1 MHGSPST
8 LSADTLE
15 APPGDDAVSPRFT
28 QGVALALLLNALLVL
43 PLLGVQ
49 PLWQID
55 EGRIA
60 EVAREM
66 ALSGDF
72 VTPRIGELPFACY
85 PPLSY
90 WVMALTGKLLG
101 FNEFAM
107 RLPSALAGI
116 GLIAV
121 LASLSRRL
129 AGEKAALAAAVVLST
144 LPGFVIQ
151 QGFCRSDVLTSFLA
165 TLAFDRFVAW
175 AEPPAAGRR
184 IRDLGL
190 MYLFISLGILAKGPI
205 AAVMLGLAGLAWFLI
220 RKRWILLRSM
230 HLEIGIPASLVLILP
245 WYVLVYRAN
254 GWNFLHE
261 NLILEN
267 FRAFTDGYQQR
278 RPPLFYFKVGLPI
291 LLPWILVLLL
301 AWPARRGRGLGVA
314 LAWFGGVFLFLTLSS
329 AKRLNYITYLCPALA
344 MSAGIILVQISQED
358 PQLLKN
364 ALVGGALAMAGS
376 ALAVAYLIPASWWH
390 PRVQTV
396 LGFLPM
402 AAGMATLG
410 AVLITGVTWSRGAW
424 PGTLAAAVVVA
435 VGTGIYG
442 GLVAPKLEPEGR
454 EGVAFCRRIAQT
466 VPKGDRIG
474 ILGTAPIDG
483 YYHFYVGAPLPS
495 RKGEPG
501 FYLVTPE
508 QRSALLDQG
517 RRIRVLDSARCA
529 RQRDMLFIQVI
540 P

>member
-1 MHGSPST
+1 MPGSPST
-8 LSADTLE
+8 LSPDTLE
-15 APPGDDAVSPRFT
+15 TPLGEEAVSPRFT
-28 QGVALALLLNALLVL
+28 QGLALALLLNALLVL

-90 WVMALTGKLLG
+90 WLMAGTGKLLG

-121 LASLSRRL
+121 LASLARRL

-151 QGFCRSDVLTSFLA
+151 QGFCRSDVLTIFLA

-175 AEPPAAGRR
+175 AEAPPAGRR
-184 IRDLGL
+184 NWDLAL
-190 MYLFISLGILAKGPI
+190 MYLFVSLGVLAKGPI

-220 RKRWILLRSM
+220 RKQWTLLGSM
-230 HLEIGIPASLVLILP
+230 HLEMGIPASLVLILP
-245 WYVLVYRAN
+245 WYILVTRAN
-254 GWNFLHE
+254 GWNFLYE
-261 NLILEN
+261 NLFLEN
-267 FRAFTDGYQQR
+267 FRAFTDGYQQGK
-278 RPPLFYFKVGLPI
+278 PPHFYFKVGLPI

-314 LAWFGGVFLFLTLSS
+314 LAWFGGVFLFLTVSS

-344 MSAGIILVQISQED
+344 LSAGIILVQISQEE
-358 PQLLKN
+358 PELLKKS
-364 ALVGGALAMAGS
+364 LLGTALAMAGS
-376 ALAVAYLIPASWWH
+376 AAAVAFLIPASWWH
-390 PRVQTV
+390 PRVQTI
-396 LGFLPM
+396 LGFFPM
-402 AAGMATLG
+402 AAGLATLG
-410 AVLITGVTWSRGAW
+410 AVLIAGVTWSRGPW
-424 PGTLAAAVVVA
+424 PGTLAGAVIVA

-442 GLVAPKLEPEGR
+442 GLVAPKLEPEGT
-454 EGVAFCRRIAQT
+454 EGVAFCRRIAQA

-474 ILGTAPIDG
+474 ILDTVPIDG

-508 QRSALLDQG
+508 QRSELLARG
-517 RRIRVLDSARCA
+517 RQVRVLDSARCA
-529 RQRDMLFIQVI
+529 RQRDMLFIQVT